1 MLVYDLS
8 NWHTKLEGYEV
19 WIRKQERCPNEE
31 GISKMVYR
39 KFIKNMWW
47 AKYEY
52 DLLMDLVRLNA
63 NVYNLLQKLQYHFT
77 ADERYMLVKKAIKGE
92 NKDKTLLSL
101 LQSI

>member
-1 MLVYDLS
+1 
-8 NWHTKLEGYEV
+8 
-19 WIRKQERCPNEE
+19 
-31 GISKMVYR
+31 
-39 KFIKNMWW
+39 MWW

-63 NVYNLLQKLQYHFT
+63 NVYNLLQKLQCHFT

>member
-1 MLVYDLS
+1 MLTYDLS
-8 NWHTKLEGYEV
+8 NRHKSLEGYEV
-19 WIRKQERCPNEE
+19 WIRKQEWCPNEE
-31 GISKMVYR
+31 GISRMVYR

-63 NVYNLLQKLQYHFT
+63 NIYNLLQKLQYHFT

-92 NKDKTLLSL
+92 NKDKELLSL